1 MYKLIVLLFLFLSTS
16 FTQVFAQDP
25 MKPPGWMSRSV
36 ERTSTMQRLD
46 LQQILKSENRRLAII
61 NDTLVVEGQIIAG
74 AKVIE
79 IADSMVK
86 VKYKGRSIVLTMTTS
101 TKEYNREK

>member
-61 NDTLVVEGQIIAG
+61 IAG

>member
-1 MYKLIVLLFLFLSTS
+1 MYKIIMLLLLSTL
-16 FTQVFAQDP
+16 FTQGYAQDP

-46 LQQILKSENRRLAII
+46 LQQILKSENRKLAII
-61 NDTLVVEGQIIAG
+61 NDTLVVEGQKIGG

-79 IADSMVK
+79 IAESTVK
-86 VKYKGRSIVLTMTTS
+86 VKYKGRNIVLTMTTS
-101 TKEYNREK
+101 PKEYNREK

>member
-61 NDTLVVEGQIIAG
+61 NDTLVVEGQMIAG

-79 IADSMVK
+79 IADTTVK

>member
-61 NDTLVVEGQIIAG
+61 NDTLVIEGQIIAG

-79 IADSMVK
+79 IADSTVK

>member
-74 AKVIE
+74 AKAV
-79 IADSMVK
+79 S
-86 VKYKGRSIVLTMTTS
+86 YTHLTLPT
-101 TKEYNREK
+101 NREV

>member
-1 MYKLIVLLFLFLSTS
+1 MYKLIALLILFLPTS

-46 LQQILKSENRRLAII
+46 LQQILKSENRKLAII

-79 IADSMVK
+79 IADSTVK
-86 VKYKGRSIVLTMTTS
+86 IKYKGRSIVLTMTTS

>member
-1 MYKLIVLLFLFLSTS
+1 
-16 FTQVFAQDP
+16 
-25 MKPPGWMSRSV
+25 MKPPGWTNRAV
-36 ERTSTMQRLD
+36 ERTSTLQTLD
-46 LQQILKSENRRLAII
+46 LQQILKSNNRKLAII
-61 NDTLVVEGQIIAG
+61 NDTLVVEGQMIGG

-79 IADSMVK
+79 IADTTVK

>member
-1 MYKLIVLLFLFLSTS
+1 VYKLIVLLFMFVCSS
-16 FTQVFAQDP
+16 FTQSFAQDP
-25 MKPPGWMSRSV
+25 MKPPGWMSRGV
-36 ERTSTMQRLD
+36 ERTSTMQTLN
-46 LQQILKSENRRLAII
+46 LQQILTSNNRKLAII
-61 NDTLVVEGQIIAG
+61 NDTLVVEGQMIGG

-79 IADSMVK
+79 IADTAVK